1 MREKP
6 IRLAAKLKVIRQR
19 LGLSQAEMVQRLKF
33 AGHYG
38 RISEYELG
46 RRQPSVL
53 TLLAYARTAGILLEE
68 IVDDELE
75 LSKLILPTRR
85 G

>member
-6 IRLAAKLKVIRQR
+6 KKLDTKLRVIRKR
-19 LGLSQAEMVQRLKF
+19 LGLSQTEMKERLTF

-53 TLLAYARTAGILLEE
+53 TLLSYARAAGVLLEE
-68 IVDDELE
+68 LIDDELE
-75 LSKLILPTRR
+75 LSN
-85 G
+85 

>member
-6 IRLAAKLKVIRQR
+6 IKLASKLKVIRQR
-19 LGLSQAEMVQRLKF
+19 LGLSQTEMKARLNF

-46 RRQPSVL
+46 KRQPSVL
-53 TLLAYARTAGILLEE
+53 TLLLYARAAGIRLEE
-68 IVDDELE
+68 LIDDELE
-75 LSKLILPTRR
+75 LSN
-85 G
+85 

>member
-1 MREKP
+1 MRAKP
-6 IRLAAKLKVIRQR
+6 LKLASKLKVIRQR
-19 LGLSQAEMVQRLKF
+19 LGLSQTEMKERLTF

-46 RRQPSVL
+46 RRVPSIL
-53 TLLAYARTAGILLEE
+53 TLLAYARTAGILMEE

-75 LSKLILPTRR
+75 LSL
-85 G
+85 